1 MGRKLG
7 KWIDTYVQ
15 YASVTE
21 APKRM
26 HFWAGVGALAGALRR
41 KVWIDMK
48 RFTWTP
54 SFYIIYVAP
63 PGIVAKSTT
72 ADIAMD
78 LLRQVPGI
86 KFGPNSITWQA
97 LVTAFAAASESFQW
111 PLDSGDWHPMS
122 PLSLVASELGSLI
135 NLQDRDMVNLL
146 IELWDGKKKYDKITK
161 MSGNDSIEAPWI
173 NLQGCTT
180 PHWIADNMPQATIG
194 GGLSSRCVF
203 LYADQKEKFVAYVD
217 EVIEKDDE
225 KLRDILIHDL
235 EHISMNLTGPF
246 TISEEARIWGRAWY
260 QSFWESAAD
269 RMDDQML
276 EGYAARK
283 QTHMH
288 KLAMVLSASARDD
301 LVITSEDLQLANSML
316 EDLEADMPKVF
327 SRIGRTEQSLQAER
341 FISIVMRK
349 GVVYY
354 DEAYR
359 LIHSHFPDFRDF
371 EGILNGAI
379 RSGQVEVRQDPKSGR
394 FILVVPESV
403 KRLLSGDNSR
413 PDQPVTAAVIKPG
426 FPNADTETSAPNA

>member
-1 MGRKLG
+1 MRILDDWLG
-7 KWIDTYVQ
+7 TYVR

-26 HFWAGVGALAGALRR
+26 HFWAGVGAIAGALRR

-111 PLDSGDWHPMS
+111 PQDSGDWHPMS
-122 PLSLVASELGSLI
+122 PLTLVASELGSLV

-161 MSGNDSIEAPWI
+161 MSGNDAIEAPWI

-217 EVIEKDDE
+217 EVIEADDGA
-225 KLRDILIHDL
+225 LREALIHDL
-235 EHISMNLTGPF
+235 EHISMNLCGSF
-246 TISEEARIWGRAWY
+246 IINEKARQWGRSWY
-260 QSFWESAAD
+260 ESFWKSAAE

-288 KLAMVLSASARDD
+288 KLAMVISASRDD
-301 LVITSEDLQLANSML
+301 SLVITDIDLQLANAML
-316 EDLEADMPKVF
+316 EDLEVDMPKVF

-341 FISIVMRK
+341 FIDVVTRK
-349 GVVYY
+349 GRVYY

-359 LIHSHFPDFRDF
+359 TIHSHFPDFRDF
-371 EGILNGAI
+371 EGVLNGAL
-379 RSGQVEVRQDPKSGR
+379 RSGQLILGQEQATGR
-394 FILVVPESV
+394 FYLAAAKPVNNDRPLSDHNTRPQLQSESAATI
-403 KRLLSGDNSR
+403 KF
-413 PDQPVTAAVIKPG
+413 PDANTEIKES
-426 FPNADTETSAPNA
+426 NC